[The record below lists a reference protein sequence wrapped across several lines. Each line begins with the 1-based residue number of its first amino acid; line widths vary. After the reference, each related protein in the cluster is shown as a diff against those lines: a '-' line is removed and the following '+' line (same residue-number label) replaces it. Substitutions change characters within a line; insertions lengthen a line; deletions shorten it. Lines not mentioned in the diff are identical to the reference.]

1 MTFQLHHVFVCASQG
16 APEAEMLLAA
26 GLIEGS
32 PNTHPG
38 QGTAN
43 RRFFFESGFLELLY
57 VHDELEAQSDL
68 TGPTQLWRR
77 WYERGKT
84 ANPFGICLSS
94 SRGLE
99 APMPFA
105 TWEYRPS
112 YLPEGRCILFADGL
126 LLSEPEIFLLNWP
139 QGQASPRTEPAKHPL
154 GLRQILSVSVGLPD
168 PSSISDSLSAIS
180 NAGYVAIHRSD
191 APELVIEFLSDA
203 EVQLSVPELRI
214 SLVGRPSN
222 AA

>member
-1 MTFQLHHVFVCASQG
+1 MTFGLHHVFVCVSQG
-16 APEAEMLLAA
+16 APEGEMLLAA
-26 GLIEGS
+26 GLTEGS

-68 TGPTQLWRR
+68 TGPTQLWHR
-77 WYERGKT
+77 WSERDKN

-94 SRGLE
+94 SRGIE
-99 APMPFA
+99 KDMPF
-105 TWEYRPS
+105 TSREYRPS
-112 YLPEGRCILFADGL
+112 YLPEGRYMLFADRL
-126 LLSEPEIFLLNWP
+126 HLSEPELFFLSWP
-139 QGQASPRTEPAKHPL
+139 QDQAQPRTEPTKHPL
-154 GLRQILSVSVGLPD
+154 GLRQMLSVSVGLSD
-168 PSSISDSLSAIS
+168 PSAISDSLSAIRD
-180 NAGYVAIHRSD
+180 AGYVAIHRSD
-191 APELVIEFLSDA
+191 APELVIEFVSDE

-214 SLVGRPSN
+214 SLVGRPGT